1 MRTHYLG
8 QESLPVTHIF
18 TQEEMDQFAL
28 EMASQLGEA
37 EKLEMQK
44 KQAMDEFKAQIDEAR
59 SAASRVIMDVVSG
72 AKRTSGVETF
82 NPVHSLGWSLCVR

>member
-44 KQAMDEFKAQIDEAR
+44 KQAMD
-59 SAASRVIMDVVSG
+59 VVSG